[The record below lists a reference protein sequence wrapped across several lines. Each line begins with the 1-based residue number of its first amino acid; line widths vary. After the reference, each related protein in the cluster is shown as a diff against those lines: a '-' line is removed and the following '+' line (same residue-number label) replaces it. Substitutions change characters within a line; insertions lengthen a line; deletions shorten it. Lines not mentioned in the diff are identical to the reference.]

1 MSARAKIKNFGR
13 VCRLGQSSPTYT
25 HRRILRMSLYKID
38 HSFPSHMVSLQKYA
52 LGHYKLTGWSGTC
65 FTVGVDIKEIIKR

>member
-1 MSARAKIKNFGR
+1 
-13 VCRLGQSSPTYT
+13 
-25 HRRILRMSLYKID
+25 
-38 HSFPSHMVSLQKYA
+38 MVSLQKYA